1 MINMEKTLGTTALPA
16 ILAATTLSGSVVLA
30 CMMPFAA
37 IATIAA
43 LAMPARRGLAAVALC
58 WLGNQVLGFGLM
70 GFPWDGP
77 TLAAGVSLLA
87 SSLIAFAAARVMARQ
102 GRGLGLKAVLAFLAA
117 FTAFEV
123 SLFAYALPFGDPAL
137 FAPDIV
143 ALIGLNDA
151 LWFAGLW
158 LGWQVLSRI
167 AVPGLRSPR

>member
-1 MINMEKTLGTTALPA
+1 MAATDKTLGAIALPA
-16 ILAATTLSGSVVLA
+16 ILAVTTLSGTVVLA

-43 LAMPARRGLAAVALC
+43 LAMPARRGAAAVGLC

-77 TLAAGVSLLA
+77 TFAAGLSLLVSSLLA
-87 SSLIAFAAARVMARQ
+87 LAAARAVDGRGGNPVLAFAAA
-102 GRGLGLKAVLAFLAA
+102 FAA
-117 FTAFEV
+117 FEL
-123 SLFAYALPFGDPAL
+123 SLFAYALAFGDPAL

-158 LGWQVLSRI
+158 LGWQVLARI
-167 AVPGLRSPR
+167 PVFAARQAR

>member
-1 MINMEKTLGTTALPA
+1 MTDLNKSLAIWALPA
-16 ILAATTLSGSVVLA
+16 ILAATTLTGSVVLA

-43 LAMPARRGLAAVALC
+43 LAMPVRRGAAAVGLC

-77 TLAAGVSLLA
+77 TLAAGLSLLA
-87 SSLIAFAAARVMARQ
+87 ASFTAFAAARVVK
-102 GRGLGLKAVLAFLAA
+102 GGPVLAFLAA
-117 FTAFEV
+117 FAAFEL

-137 FAPDIV
+137 FAPRIV
-143 ALIGLNDA
+143 GLIALNEA

-158 LGWQVLSRI
+158 LGWQVPARI
-167 AVPGLRSPR
+167 PALAAQAAR